1 MVNCKGFVILPV
13 IIIIS
18 ALVIGYSAYQL
29 SVKDA
34 APTEKAA
41 EAVLRQ
47 NGIDIDFSPDDDTE

>member
-1 MVNCKGFVILPV
+1 MNCKGFVILPV

-29 SVKDA
+29 SGKNDT
-34 APTEKAA
+34 PTEQAA